1 MSTFIERNPK
11 ERAVEKAF
19 QELAKNG
26 YVPTKPDPADNI
38 FEIAEKLR
46 RRAMKEKEADKLS
59 SLPNNI

>member
-1 MSTFIERNPK
+1 MSTFVERNPK

-19 QELAKNG
+19 EELAKND
-26 YVPTKPDPADNI
+26 YVSIKPDPADNI